1 MNECE
6 LLRDHI
12 SQNITFLNNLKN
24 VEVKIDDED
33 QAMLLLCS
41 LPSSYK
47 FFREALIY
55 GRDKLSFED
64 VKGHFLSKGKLEN
77 EFGSDRK
84 ADRRDKGMTISLKR
98 GALLDAIFEKLMHCV
113 RENQTWIS
121 FDLAVHKSKA
131 RSLPTSKHKF
141 DSVNFLHSST

>member
-84 ADRRDKGMTISLKR
+84 ADRQ
-98 GALLDAIFEKLMHCV
+98 A
-113 RENQTWIS
+113 
-121 FDLAVHKSKA
+121 
-131 RSLPTSKHKF
+131 
-141 DSVNFLHSST
+141 SVC